1 MRKTQSPRH
10 RQQRLLPCPRWH
22 LTPPRPKRKI
32 RGCLRRDGRG
42 LHFPCFRIPA
52 TTKERIDFGIYNWG
66 FARTCYQKF
75 FFCCTILLLRRK
87 IPLEETAVGF
97 FFQFAFYFAHAARR
111 RVVAQIST
119 RIGTPVVFRGP
130 SPATLVLFDFRH
142 SPLVLFSLYTFIFH
156 YLISLLHGQ
165 GRVSLF
171 GFSVILF
178 LLHWQEFFRRRS
190 RKIPEKGG
198 ESEACRMGKKR
209 GCLFLRTSY

>member
-97 FFQFAFYFAHAARR
+97 FFSVCIFFRPCRQTKSCGTDFDKDWYARR
-111 RVVAQIST
+111 LSGAIPRDSCVVRLST
-119 RIGTPVVFRGP
+119 FSPCVIFTLHLYFSLLNIIASRTRAGFVIRIFGYSFP
-130 SPATLVLFDFRH
+130 SPLAGV
-142 SPLVLFSLYTFIFH
+142 FSTTKQKDT
-156 YLISLLHGQ
+156 GE
-165 GRVSLF
+165 GRRV
-171 GFSVILF
+171 
-178 LLHWQEFFRRRS
+178 RS
-190 RKIPEKGG
+190 
-198 ESEACRMGKKR
+198 M
-209 GCLFLRTSY
+209 